1 MGSVEPINVRLAE
14 IAEIAKSGTNVVAIR
29 KHVKEVIE
37 GAEFK
42 GSPRCGRFLQYV
54 VDRALIGDFEA
65 LKERAIGTVLFGR
78 SQSYN
83 NADDAIVR
91 VTASD
96 VRKRL
101 RQHYGQ
107 NGARS
112 EFRLDLPAGAYVPEF
127 KRGRRRPTT
136 RIESANLPHP
146 GDLSSEL
153 NDPSAALPDVE
164 LVSCPLPTTQPIAPK
179 PTARPRWQLAVIL
192 LSSVILVFSTVVL
205 VRLLPTKAKTTD
217 VLPWSTFFHSEHR
230 TLLIVSDP
238 DIAKIQRITGNHLS
252 VADYAHHN
260 YLPEPNKL
268 TLDERRIIDENMQG
282 YSTAAVDAGFSSVVG
297 ALARTNS
304 ENIPVRGARFI
315 DLSVVETDD
324 NFIFLGSPVSNP
336 WSSMFNNQLDFQ
348 FVVDP
353 KFSLERIRNL
363 HPRPHEEI
371 WYTGTSLGQAVEE
384 EFAIVAFVQNLSQKG
399 QVLLL
404 AGEGEQG
411 TRAAGAFVTDLPRL
425 STELQKCGINPRG
438 PVRHFEFLLRLTT
451 IAGSMDHSEVVACH
465 ILN

>member
-14 IAEIAKSGTNVVAIR
+14 IAEIAKLGTNIVAIR

-42 GSPRCGRFLQYV
+42 ASPRCGRFLQYV

-65 LKERAIGTVLFGR
+65 LKERAIGTALFGR
-78 SQSYN
+78 PQSYN
-83 NADDAIVR
+83 SVDDAIVR

-101 RQHYGQ
+101 RQHYGR
-107 NGARS
+107 NGAPS

-127 KRGRRRPTT
+127 KRGRRRAST
-136 RIESANLPHP
+136 RIESANLSHSD
-146 GDLSSEL
+146 DLSSEF
-153 NDPSAALPDVE
+153 NGPSAVFLDVE
-164 LVSCPLPTTQPIAPK
+164 LVSSPLLSTAPIAPK
-179 PTARPRWQLAVIL
+179 PTARPRWQMAVIL
-192 LSSVILVFSTVVL
+192 FGSMILVFSMVVL
-205 VRLLPTKAKTTD
+205 VRFLPTKAKTTD
-217 VLPWSTFFHSEHR
+217 VLPWSGFFHSKHT

-238 DIAKIQRITGNHLS
+238 DIAKIQRITGKYLS

-260 YLPEPNKL
+260 YLPEPNTL
-268 TLDERRIIDENMQG
+268 TLEERRLIDENMQG
-282 YSTAAVDAGFSSVVG
+282 YSTAAVDAGFSSVIG
-297 ALARTNS
+297 ALAHTNS

-336 WSSMFNNQLDFQ
+336 WSSMFDKQLDFQ

-411 TRAAGAFVTDLPRL
+411 TRAAGAFVTNLPRL
-425 STELQKCGINPRG
+425 STELQKCGIDPRG
-438 PVRHFEFLLRLTT
+438 PIRHFEFLLRLTT